1 MTSRNQPSVPV
12 TPRIADEESIGD
24 WVAFHKNALG
34 IGAVALAILVGGG
47 WFYERSQGI
56 KAERAEKA
64 YYQGRQE
71 AAAGN
76 VALAS
81 SDLKKAA
88 DRYSGTRAGTQAR
101 IYLAQ
106 MDFDQK
112 KFKEGV
118 ADLKLAEKAVGPSDD
133 FAPSVHLLEANG
145 YEELKDFV
153 NAADQYRLAAEASRF
168 PNDKSRYLAYQ
179 ARALM
184 TAGKRAEALTIWE
197 ELAKDESGP
206 FVLEAKLRIGEL
218 QAAVAKV

>member
-1 MTSRNQPSVPV
+1 MQPGAPL
-12 TPRIADEESIGD
+12 TPRIADEESIGE
-24 WVAFHKNALG
+24 WFALHKNTLAAT
-34 IGAVALAILVGGG
+34 AVALAILVGGA

-76 VALAS
+76 VALAT

-88 DRYSGTRAGTQAR
+88 DRYSGTRAGTEAR

-106 MDFDQK
+106 MDYDQK

-118 ADLKLAEKAVGPSDD
+118 AELKLAEKGMGSSDD

-168 PNDKSRYLAYQ
+168 PNDKSRYRASQ

-184 TAGKRAEALTIWE
+184 AAGKRADALAIWV

-206 FVLEAKLRIGEL
+206 FLLEAKLRIGEL
-218 QAAVAKV
+218 QAAAAKV

>member
-1 MTSRNQPSVPV
+1 MTPRTQPTGPIN
-12 TPRIADEESIGD
+12 PRIADDESIGE
-24 WVAFHKNALG
+24 WIALHKNALG
-34 IGAVALAILVGGG
+34 IGAVALVVLIGGG

-76 VALAS
+76 VALAT
-81 SDLKKAA
+81 SDLKKTA

-106 MDFDQK
+106 MDYDQK
-112 KFKEGV
+112 KFKEGI
-118 ADLKLAEKAVGPSDD
+118 AELKTAEKGVGSSDD

-168 PNDKSRYLAYQ
+168 PNDKSRYRAYQ

-184 TAGKRAEALTIWE
+184 TAGKRAEALAIWE
-197 ELAKDESGP
+197 DLAKDETGA
-206 FVLEAKLRIGEL
+206 FQLEAKLRIGEL
-218 QAAVAKV
+218 QAAAAKV